1 VDLATIKENKMGT
14 KAFIKRI
21 PALKGESAGPPR
33 GLFDANQIAKV
44 WVKEGYPKAQRAYV
58 KLIADLNLSRIET
71 VMLSDLVVKQKLNIE
86 RTV

>member
-1 VDLATIKENKMGT
+1 MTQ

-44 WVKEGYPKAQRAYV
+44 WVRDGYQT
-58 KLIADLNLSRIET
+58 ADLLFKDT
-71 VMLSDLVVKQKLNIE
+71 VEALGLVRCEAIMLSDLVRKYKIKMEGFV
-86 RTV
+86 